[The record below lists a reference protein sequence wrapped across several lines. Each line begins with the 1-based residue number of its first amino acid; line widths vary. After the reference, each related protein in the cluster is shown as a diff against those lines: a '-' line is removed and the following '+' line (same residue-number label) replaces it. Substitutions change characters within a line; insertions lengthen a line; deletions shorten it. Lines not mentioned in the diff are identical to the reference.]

1 MERASDGIVLILALA
16 AITAPPASAAEPRA
30 EHARYALSA
39 EIRPQSPSEDARYR
53 INAEVRRTQAQSST
67 DGRYALKAVRVPD
80 ASCSALT
87 DLFAD
92 GFEGN

>member
-16 AITAPPASAAEPRA
+16 AIGTARAAQPRA